1 MEPTKPKIKEYADG
15 WITEQAG
22 TEIPGFLKLAYI
34 VIAGG
39 CLAYFIIYMNGEVN
53 HTERG
58 HLVRAMNA
66 ATEASAGLMYGIAA
80 LILIFGVIVVAFA
93 FGKSHDGN
101 STD

>member
-22 TEIPGFLKLAYI
+22 TEVPGFLKFAYI

-39 CLAYFIIYMNGEVN
+39 CLAYFLIYMNGEVN
-53 HTERG
+53 HADRG

-80 LILIFGVIVVAFA
+80 LILVFGIIVVVYS
-93 FGKSHDGN
+93 FGKAHD
-101 STD
+101 